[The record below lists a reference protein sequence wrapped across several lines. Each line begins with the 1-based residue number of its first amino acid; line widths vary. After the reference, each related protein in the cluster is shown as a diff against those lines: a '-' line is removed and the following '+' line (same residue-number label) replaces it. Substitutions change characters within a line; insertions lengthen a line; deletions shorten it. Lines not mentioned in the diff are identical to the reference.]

1 MKNEKYQIRN
11 LNNQE
16 DADKLTQAVLDV
28 WGISKAEANISQ
40 KTLLYSYD
48 ERMASTQDFTQAIKE
63 SGFDIVNE

>member
-48 ERMASTQDFTQAIKE
+48 ERMASAQDFIQAIKE